1 MLVGKKKGRAAFAK
15 GRMSGSL
22 PPLLAKVNGAV
33 QVCCKWCGDVRG
45 WYGEE
50 EVYGESG
57 VGMGCVGKRW
67 GLEGGEGEGY
77 MGGLVW
83 RFGAQDLG
91 VGHGKWVWPL
101 ETHTC
106 LVLGIVWFPVFPSHK
121 MVSRGRHHKTY
132 GTHTMPPLVV
142 LMGVAWGVCLCE
154 AVGRQR
160 GTSGTILPPHTTSY
174 TPVHTH
180 LPITVTY

>member
-101 ETHTC
+101 ELTIYSMGCT
-106 LVLGIVWFPVFPSHK
+106 LFAGSWIQSSTK
-121 MVSRGRHHKTY
+121 EGVSE
-132 GTHTMPPLVV
+132 
-142 LMGVAWGVCLCE
+142 LCN
-154 AVGRQR
+154 AIWHA
-160 GTSGTILPPHTTSY
+160 SS
-174 TPVHTH
+174 
-180 LPITVTY
+180 